1 MCGLKWSP
9 DGKYLASGGND
20 NLLLI
25 WDASVN
31 TISNSNTP
39 LYTFNQHQAAV
50 KVGNLCKPFLSN
62 SKVILFYRDDLTFW
76 NCHSVSTSLPLALGP
91 KSDQHQEKKTMRTK
105 EMITNKRKNAL
116 IFNQILS
123 TTSLRTC
130 MKISL
135 ENFIVD
141 VGDLLAQL
149 VGYQSLEL
157 RA

>member
-1 MCGLKWSP
+1 
-9 DGKYLASGGND
+9 
-20 NLLLI
+20 
-25 WDASVN
+25 
-31 TISNSNTP
+31 
-39 LYTFNQHQAAV
+39 
-50 KVGNLCKPFLSN
+50 
-62 SKVILFYRDDLTFW
+62 
-76 NCHSVSTSLPLALGP
+76 
-91 KSDQHQEKKTMRTK
+91 MRTK

-116 IFNQILS
+116 IFNQIPS

-141 VGDLLAQL
+141 VGDLLAKL

>member
-1 MCGLKWSP
+1 
-9 DGKYLASGGND
+9 
-20 NLLLI
+20 
-25 WDASVN
+25 
-31 TISNSNTP
+31 
-39 LYTFNQHQAAV
+39 
-50 KVGNLCKPFLSN
+50 
-62 SKVILFYRDDLTFW
+62 
-76 NCHSVSTSLPLALGP
+76 
-91 KSDQHQEKKTMRTK
+91 
-105 EMITNKRKNAL
+105 MITNKRKNAL

-141 VGDLLAQL
+141 VGDLLAKL

>member
-1 MCGLKWSP
+1 MQTLF
-9 DGKYLASGGND
+9 KY
-20 NLLLI
+20 
-25 WDASVN
+25 
-31 TISNSNTP
+31 
-39 LYTFNQHQAAV
+39 
-50 KVGNLCKPFLSN
+50 

-91 KSDQHQEKKTMRTK
+91 KSDQHQEKKAMRTK

-141 VGDLLAQL
+141 VGDLLAKL

>member
-1 MCGLKWSP
+1 
-9 DGKYLASGGND
+9 
-20 NLLLI
+20 
-25 WDASVN
+25 
-31 TISNSNTP
+31 
-39 LYTFNQHQAAV
+39 
-50 KVGNLCKPFLSN
+50 
-62 SKVILFYRDDLTFW
+62 
-76 NCHSVSTSLPLALGP
+76 
-91 KSDQHQEKKTMRTK
+91 MRTK

-123 TTSLRTC
+123 TTSLRKC
-130 MKISL
+130 VKISL